1 MRRRENICLTLQWKI
16 FYVLETELFEFIQTK
31 YPEISESI
39 KTEKVITEENEAT
52 LVKAIEEFKLQFT
65 HQ

>member
-1 MRRRENICLTLQWKI
+1 MEDILR
-16 FYVLETELFEFIQTK
+16 FETELFEFIQTK
-31 YPEISESI
+31 YPEIPESI
-39 KTEKVITEENEAT
+39 KTEKVITEENEAA

>member
-1 MRRRENICLTLQWKI
+1 MRRREKHLLDIAVKDILR
-16 FYVLETELFEFIQTK
+16 FETELFEFIQTK
-31 YPEISESI
+31 YPEIPESI
-39 KTEKVITEENEAT
+39 KTEKVITEENEAA